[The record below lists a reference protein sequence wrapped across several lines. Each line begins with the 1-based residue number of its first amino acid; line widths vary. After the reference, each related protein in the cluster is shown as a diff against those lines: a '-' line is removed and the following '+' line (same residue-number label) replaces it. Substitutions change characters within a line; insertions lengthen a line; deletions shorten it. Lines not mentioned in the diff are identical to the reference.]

1 MTAALKDAMKDR
13 SREARAARWAK
24 ARRAALG
31 VALAGLAASA
41 LACEPHL
48 PGEGVARIE
57 GKRYALA
64 WRALPAIQVGEFFRL
79 EIAVCSREGQPTVR
93 TLRID
98 AQMPEHRHGM
108 DYRATVRPQGPER
121 FVAEGLL
128 LHMPGRWE
136 FSFDLNVGADRETLR
151 TDIKID

>member
-1 MTAALKDAMKDR
+1 MKAA
-13 SREARAARWAK
+13 

-31 VALAGLAASA
+31 VALAALTASA

-57 GKRYALA
+57 GKRYVLA

-79 EIAVCSREGQPTVR
+79 QIATCSREGQPTVR
-93 TLRID
+93 TLRVD
-98 AQMPEHRHGM
+98 AQMPEHKHGM
-108 DYRATVRPQGPER
+108 DYRATVRPQGPGR
-121 FVAEGLL
+121 FVVEGML

-136 FSFDLNVGADRETLR
+136 FSFDLNVGVDRETLR
-151 TDIKID
+151 TDVTID